1 MGGRAWPNVVF
12 DDPAHEIAFTLWGNS
27 TLGGLCY
34 WWHSS
39 KQDSGRGAISF
50 TSANDLPTLDVR
62 ALEEAQL
69 DAARGVFDALKG
81 KPMRPFN
88 EAVGD
93 PIREKL
99 DRGLLV
105 DVLGF
110 DASIMDALEMLRR
123 KLCAEPSIHGGKKS
137 REGV

>member
-1 MGGRAWPNVVF
+1 M
-12 DDPAHEIAFTLWGNS
+12 
-27 TLGGLCY
+27 
-34 WWHSS
+34 
-39 KQDSGRGAISF
+39 
-50 TSANDLPTLDVR
+50 
-62 ALEEAQL
+62 
-69 DAARGVFDALKG
+69 
-81 KPMRPFN
+81 
-88 EAVGD
+88 GD
-93 PIREKL
+93 PIREEL